1 MNPARGPGSGKLV
14 RDKIPQLIR
23 STGAE
28 PSIRVARPAEY
39 SRLLRDK
46 LTEEVREFLDSGDD
60 LSELADIVEVVLALA
75 CDLGYSPDHLEEL
88 RIRKAAERG
97 SFTSKYIWCGN
108 APRQSRGCP

>member
-1 MNPARGPGSGKLV
+1 MNTACRCGPGKLV

-28 PSIRVARPAEY
+28 PSIRIARPAEY

-46 LTEEVREFLDSGDD
+46 LAEEVLEFLGSDDD
-60 LSELADIVEVVLALA
+60 LSELADVLEVVLALTR
-75 CDLGYSPDHLEEL
+75 DLGYSPGHLEQL

-97 SFTSKYIWCGN
+97 SFTSRYIWYGN